1 MPKLSR
7 NVIDLAKTGHPCT
20 SVIGVKASQGSVFAN
35 GIPVLRRG
43 DRCLPHTILRRCG
56 KYPCCLPHKAKVNM
70 GSRSVFGLG
79 IPVARDGD
87 STDFGALFQGS
98 PNVFAGG

>member
-1 MPKLSR
+1 MPAISR
-7 NVIDLAKTGHPCT
+7 DKVDLARTGHLCT
-20 SVIGVKASQGSVFAN
+20 FVIGVIATQGSVFAN
-35 GIPVLRRG
+35 GIPILRPG

-70 GSRSVFGLG
+70 GSRSVFAIGK
-79 IPVARDGD
+79 PVARDKD